1 MLSSF
6 DMVGHNKN
14 GKKMKRLLLTTAAAS
29 MLMLGGCII
38 VIEEGEASAD
48 LVGVEGAA
56 DTRDVSCVPSGNQRC
71 ERS

>member
-38 VIEEGEASAD
+38 VIEEGEAGAD
-48 LVGVEGAA
+48 LAALDGATDA
-56 DTRDVSCVPSGNQRC
+56 DPVSCTPSHKQGC